1 MSSEPFR
8 HHGPDQ
14 VPRGGA
20 AAIVL
25 ARYDG
30 LTKATSLAFAGPD
43 KRTLYAVGR
52 GNDGPGGD
60 EQWARSTYRIP
71 MVTQGF
77 TGRAK

>member
-1 MSSEPFR
+1 M
-8 HHGPDQ
+8 
-14 VPRGGA
+14 PRQ
-20 AAIVL
+20 
-25 ARYDG
+25 
-30 LTKATSLAFAGPD
+30 ATSLAFAGPD

-60 EQWARSTYRIP
+60 EQWARSIYRIP